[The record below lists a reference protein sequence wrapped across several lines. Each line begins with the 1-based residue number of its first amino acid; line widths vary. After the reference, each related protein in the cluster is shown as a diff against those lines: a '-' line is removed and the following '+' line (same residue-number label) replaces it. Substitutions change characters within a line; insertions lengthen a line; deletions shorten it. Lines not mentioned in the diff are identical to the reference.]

1 MPTDVIE
8 TGRIRMNRE
17 DVRAPLRDEL
27 DRTKARIV
35 EVAETF
41 FAEEGYEGAKI
52 RTIAEAASVNIAA
65 VNYHFGTKNNLFE
78 TVFARRVVPMN
89 EDRLRRLDAALA
101 VSKPPS
107 LASIVDAFVRP
118 PLSTGAM
125 EDDASRIVQMKFLS
139 RAFSLPDEETL
150 LKSYYRDVRTRFLDA
165 LHSALPELEFDLLIL
180 RYNLMVGALIYALGG
195 SERMMRLPEGL
206 NGQRPASA
214 LQMDMLIE
222 QISKFCV
229 AGFRA

>member
-1 MPTDVIE
+1 M
-8 TGRIRMNRE
+8 
-17 DVRAPLRDEL
+17 
-27 DRTKARIV
+27 
-35 EVAETF
+35 
-41 FAEEGYEGAKI
+41 
-52 RTIAEAASVNIAA
+52 
-65 VNYHFGTKNNLFE
+65 
-78 TVFARRVVPMN
+78 
-89 EDRLRRLDAALA
+89 
-101 VSKPPS
+101 
-107 LASIVDAFVRP
+107 
-118 PLSTGAM
+118 
-125 EDDASRIVQMKFLS
+125 
-139 RAFSLPDEETL
+139 
-150 LKSYYRDVRTRFLDA
+150 KSYYRDVRTRFLDA